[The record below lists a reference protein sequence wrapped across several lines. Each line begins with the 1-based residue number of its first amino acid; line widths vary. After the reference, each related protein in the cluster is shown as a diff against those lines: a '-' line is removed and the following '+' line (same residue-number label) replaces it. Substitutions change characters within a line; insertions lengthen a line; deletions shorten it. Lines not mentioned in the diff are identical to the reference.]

1 MAEILGT
8 IASALSVAAFFNN
21 CVDCFEY
28 IQIARNFGRDY
39 RVCQLR
45 LDIART
51 RLGRWGEAVQ
61 INEAPRFSLPPGE
74 GGEKHKDKDVQLARA
89 ILEEIVLLLE
99 TAAKSSRRYELRADE
114 EQLAL
119 FDGKKDL
126 DGVHRKLHDRLRG
139 LTRRRLKGGSGGGV
153 GLAAKTAWALYDGK
167 QFEKLVEQV
176 LGLVDELEKTFPAV
190 DGELRKLAVTEVVEL
205 GGGEGAADEEESL
218 EVLRGVASET
228 DEVLVEAVAQ
238 RLETLVDGG
247 RGDRNYAKEVN
258 VGDTAQ
264 VQVGHDYSEAVFL
277 ATGGMLPGTTTNV
290 VDVVVAK
297 GSSRVQVGSRFG
309 VRF

>member
-8 IASALSVAAFFNN
+8 VASALSVAAFFNN

-51 RLGRWGEAVQ
+51 RLGRWGEAVR
-61 INEAPRFSLPPGE
+61 INETPRFSLPPGE
-74 GGEKHKDKDVQLARA
+74 GGENQKDKDVQLARA

-99 TAAKSSRRYELRADE
+99 TAAKSSRRYELRAE
-114 EQLAL
+114 EGQLAR
-119 FDGKKDL
+119 FDGKEDL

-139 LTRRRLKGGSGGGV
+139 LARKRLKSRSGGGV

-176 LGLVDELEKTFPAV
+176 LGLVDELEKTFPAA
-190 DGELRKLAVTEVVEL
+190 DGELRKLAATEVVEL
-205 GGGEGAADEEESL
+205 GGGEGGADEEESL

-228 DEVLVEAVAQ
+228 DEVLVEAVSQ

-264 VQVGHDYSEAVFL
+264 VQVGHDYSEAVLL

>member
-8 IASALSVAAFFNN
+8 VASALSVAAFFNN

-28 IQIARNFGRDY
+28 IQLARHFGRDY

-45 LDIART
+45 LDVART
-51 RLGRWGEAVQ
+51 RLGRWGEAVR
-61 INEAPRFSLPPGE
+61 INEDARFAVSPE
-74 GGEKHKDKDVQLARA
+74 GEKNKDKDVQLARA

-99 TAAKSSRRYELRADE
+99 TAAKASKRYELRAE
-114 EQLAL
+114 GEQLAR

-126 DGVHRKLHDRLRG
+126 DGVHRKLHERLRG
-139 LTRRRLKGGSGGGV
+139 LTRKRLKGGSGGV

-176 LGLVDELEKTFPAV
+176 LGLVDELEKTFPAT
-190 DGELRKLAVTEVVEL
+190 DGELRKIAGTEVVEL
-205 GGGEGAADEEESL
+205 GGGEGGADEEESL
-218 EVLRGVASET
+218 EALREAASET

-238 RLETLVDGG
+238 RLDQL
-247 RGDRNYAKEVN
+247 GDNGTGNRNYAKEVN
-258 VGDTAQ
+258 VGEMAQ
-264 VQVGHDYSEAVFL
+264 VQVGNDYGESVLL
-277 ATGGMLPGTTTNV
+277 ATGGALLGSTTNV

-309 VRF
+309 VKF

>member
-8 IASALSVAAFFNN
+8 VASALSVAAFFNN

-74 GGEKHKDKDVQLARA
+74 GGEKQKDKDVQLARA

-99 TAAKSSRRYELRADE
+99 TAAKSSRRYELRAE
-114 EQLAL
+114 EGQLAR
-119 FDGKKDL
+119 FDEKKDL

-139 LTRRRLKGGSGGGV
+139 LARRRLKGSSGGV

-176 LGLVDELEKTFPAV
+176 LGLVDELEKTFPAA
-190 DGELRKLAVTEVVEL
+190 DGELKQLAVTEVVEL
-205 GGGEGAADEEESL
+205 GGGEGAAEEEESL
-218 EVLRGVASET
+218 EVLRGAASET
-228 DEVLVEAVAQ
+228 DEVLVEAVSQ
-238 RLETLVDGG
+238 RLESLVDTG

-264 VQVGHDYSEAVFL
+264 VQVGHDYSEAILL
-277 ATGGMLPGTTTNV
+277 AGGMLPGTTTNA